1 MGLTTLNKGDPVA
14 GLAAI
19 KASLSCKYTASEA
32 LAALNKIYLL
42 MMGADKDN
50 NPTPLV
56 VRTIDRSTTG
66 DITSGWVSWWSL

>member
-32 LAALNKIYLL
+32 LAALNKVYLL
-42 MMGADKDN
+42 MMGADKDH
-50 NPTPLV
+50 NPTPLI
-56 VRTIDRSTTG
+56 VRTI
-66 DITSGWVSWWSL
+66 TSGRVSWWSL